1 MAQFKGTPGPWFGDN
16 GRAIGPKSTEDD
28 QSYGMIIPVGWVEF
42 DPEIEVQVANQR
54 IMAAAPELLEALQNL
69 MLNYSDFRERT
80 GRNGD
85 PQNPLILAA
94 LAAINKA
101 TGEKE

>member
-1 MAQFKGTPGPWFGDN
+1 MTQFKGTPGPWFGDS
-16 GRAIGPKSTEDD
+16 GRAIGPKSTEND

-42 DPEIEVQVANQR
+42 DPEVEVQVANQR

-69 MLNYSDFRERT
+69 MINYSDFRERT

-85 PQNPLILAA
+85 PQNPLILSA

-101 TGEKE
+101 TGETK